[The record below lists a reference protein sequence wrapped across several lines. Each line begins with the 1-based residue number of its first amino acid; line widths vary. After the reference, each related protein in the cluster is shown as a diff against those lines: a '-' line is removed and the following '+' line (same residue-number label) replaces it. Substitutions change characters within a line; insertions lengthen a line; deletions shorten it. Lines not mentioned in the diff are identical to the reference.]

1 MSKLIVII
9 KPWSIQHTD
18 NILTELDKYG
28 TRLQTTKIEQIKLE
42 DIALHYIAHKQ
53 RINYQDMIQD
63 FEGLTLTLALYEG
76 DYTTLNKLK
85 KEIREKYSH
94 DIPLNPNHL
103 RNALHISGSNEEF
116 IHELSVWQKYLI

>member
-94 DIPLNPNHL
+94 DYKRACIYYL
-103 RNALHISGSNEEF
+103 RALF
-116 IHELSVWQKYLI
+116 LIVLLLKLIGKTTF